1 MVAGN
6 VPRIRIAGSKAT
18 STSGYLLSM
27 VDTLVAVELCQQ
39 GVEVDVLVHAG
50 SWCERLRVALDFRAR
65 GGLTARRVAR

>member
-1 MVAGN
+1 
-6 VPRIRIAGSKAT
+6 
-18 STSGYLLSM
+18 M

-50 SWCERLRVALDFRAR
+50 SRCERLRVALDFRAR

>member
-6 VPRIRIAGSKAT
+6 VPRIWIAGSKAT

-39 GVEVDVLVHAG
+39 GVEVDELVHAG
-50 SWCERLRVALDFRAR
+50 SRCERLRVALDFRAR
-65 GGLTARRVAR
+65 GSLTTHRVAR